1 MRHFASIPFG
11 GKNITNDIKSECQ
24 ISERLAENIKLE
36 FGACMP
42 DKLLSLSDKI
52 LDIRGCSNESTKQLS
67 VKYLSEIITA
77 RVEEIMMAVL
87 YEIEQS
93 GFADSLRSG
102 IVVTGGCAQT
112 ANLANLIYDI
122 SGFKVRIGYP
132 QKTFSCEGCDGLAE
146 TSAATAIG
154 LIMASLNDPSINC
167 ATANTN
173 EPAAETVVEEVSVV
187 GNEDEP
193 QGSLFKNDEEE
204 KVKPTPKPQQ
214 PKKKKKGIL
223 KIFKNNI
230 FDGVTATFDNIFDV
244 LDEDKV
250 PAAPATNDE
259 DEEDT
264 EEKA

>member
-1 MRHFASIPFG
+1 
-11 GKNITNDIKSECQ
+11 
-24 ISERLAENIKLE
+24 
-36 FGACMP
+36 
-42 DKLLSLSDKI
+42 
-52 LDIRGCSNESTKQLS
+52 
-67 VKYLSEIITA
+67 
-77 RVEEIMMAVL
+77 MMAVL

-167 ATANTN
+167 ATVNTN

-193 QGSLFKNDEEE
+193 QGSLFKKDEEE
-204 KVKPTPKPQQ
+204 KKPEVKVTEKHQPTV
-214 PKKKKKGIL
+214 KKKKKVKLTIFGKTIL
-223 KIFKNNI
+223 DTFENL
-230 FDGVTATFDNIFDV
+230 FDA

-250 PAAPATNDE
+250 SAAPATNDE